1 MVQNIQDRIH
11 CDSCIICGSGSISR
25 VLSTKDFTITQ
36 ESFEIWECANCSLRF
51 TQDAPRKESI
61 GRYYHSEDYISHS
74 DTRKGL
80 VNSLYH
86 SIRKITLPG
95 KRKLIQKHSHITK
108 GALLDFGCGTGA
120 FLHTMQE
127 SGWQV
132 KGVEP
137 DESARKNAETHYQ
150 LNIDPPENI
159 FEWPPA
165 QFDVIT
171 LWHVLEHV
179 YELRQYL
186 GRINHLLK
194 PDGRIFIAVPNY
206 TSADA
211 KYYREAWAAYD
222 TPRHLYHFS
231 PTAMRRL
238 LAEMQFKLIDIQ
250 PMWFDSYY
258 VSMLSER
265 NKNGRI
271 NYPSA
276 VWQGWKSNRQARQ
289 DPELAS
295 SLIYICAKDQSIH
308 AADS

>member
-11 CDSCIICGSGSISR
+11 CNSCIICGSNNIFR
-25 VLSTKDFTITQ
+25 VLVTKDFTITQ
-36 ESFEIWECANCSLRF
+36 ESFEIWECGNCSLRF

-61 GRYYHSEDYISHS
+61 GRYYHSENYISHS

-80 VNSLYH
+80 LNSLYH
-86 SIRKITLPG
+86 LVRKFTLEG
-95 KRKLIQKHSHITK
+95 KRKLVQKHVHITK
-108 GALLDFGCGTGA
+108 GDLLDFGCGTGA

-127 SGWQV
+127 SRWEV

-137 DESARKNAETHYQ
+137 DDSARKNAATLYH
-150 LNIDPPENI
+150 LNIEPPEKI
-159 FEWPPA
+159 FGWPPA

-186 GRINHLLK
+186 ETLNHLLK
-194 PDGRIFIAVPNY
+194 PEGRIFIAVPNY

-211 KYYREAWAAYD
+211 KYYGDGWAAYD

-231 PTAMRRL
+231 PAAMKRL
-238 LAEMQFKLIDIQ
+238 LDEMKFKLIDIQ

-258 VSMLSER
+258 VSMLSEK

-271 NYPSA
+271 NYLRA
-276 VWQGWKSNRQARQ
+276 LWQGWKSNRQAGKE
-289 DPELAS
+289 PEQAS
-295 SLIYICAKDQSIH
+295 SLIYVCAKH
-308 AADS
+308 P